1 MDTSTPSLRRRPAL
15 RRLVPLLSRRRV
27 DTGLGASP
35 TFPFSTAQ
43 RRPVGR
49 YEPEAD
55 TKHDLDL
62 LLNLTIILSCFHR

>member
-1 MDTSTPSLRRRPAL
+1 MDKILFFKKYMAL
-15 RRLVPLLSRRRV
+15 L
-27 DTGLGASP
+27 TT